1 MIQRYALGCSFN
13 ISDLFFNFP
22 YKKLK
27 LNCRDCLEITGDAH
41 RSLLVKKIFRA
52 SMKIVI
58 QDIVERNVTFWL
70 PLTGDKKCNMHMK
83 RVSGKD
89 FQKLRQAGKWDD
101 IDIVNSNFS
110 GYEIG
115 FYMLGKRTPRVKTVY
130 VNKQT
135 REAISRYTNIGKQYG
150 DGNIDT
156 KISDYYPQIYKQF
169 PKVPQ
174 EDIKRILT
182 FAWKSVYLH
191 NSYGGDLL
199 ISGDSMWYYIGNLRK
214 SSLQHFYY
222 YIRKLTVKLRVLY
235 KRKKID
241 WDGYYYFAL
250 SDSQYSNYIS
260 QKNKKGRPRKNFNFG
275 SVYLYQILDE
285 CKINEH
291 YKRYIFRVPF
301 IARVK
306 QKFFIKE
313 LISKDAELI
322 ITREPLKFKD
332 ILIHENKY
340 EVL

>member
-1 MIQRYALGCSFN
+1 MIQRDALGCSFN

-135 REAISRYTNIGKQYG
+135 REAISRYTNMGKQYG

-214 SSLQHFYY
+214 SSLQHFHY